1 MLTIHTRNFSLVKAA
16 LDRKTMDIELD
27 DDETVSHLLEIVR
40 AMNKKKLQGLPIR
53 VAVNQ
58 SYVDESYRLHNEDM
72 GALIPPVSGG

>member
-1 MLTIHTRNFSLVKAA
+1 MITIHTRNFSLVKDA

-27 DDETVSHLLEIVR
+27 DGETVGHLLEKVR
-40 AMNKKKLQGLPIR
+40 SMNEQKLKGLPIR

-72 GALIPPVSGG
+72 VALIPPVSGG